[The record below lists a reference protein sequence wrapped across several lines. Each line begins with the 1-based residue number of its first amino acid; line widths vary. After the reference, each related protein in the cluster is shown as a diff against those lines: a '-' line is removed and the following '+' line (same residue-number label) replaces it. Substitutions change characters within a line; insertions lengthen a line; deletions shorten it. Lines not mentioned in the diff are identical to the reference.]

1 MSAIGGDSRLDPSA
15 PRGGADDIPRRLEN
29 LPASS
34 YLWRLVILLSLGGCF
49 EIYDLFL
56 TGYIAPGLNRSG
68 LLTTTTQAFFGFSGV
83 GAFVAATFAGLFVGT
98 FFLGFLADRFGRRS
112 IFTYALL
119 GYSAASVVMAFQ
131 TTAGGVLLW
140 RFIAGIGIGVEI
152 ITIDA
157 YITELVPSW
166 MRGRA
171 FAVNQA
177 VMFVA
182 VPIVAAL
189 AWWLVPLSP
198 YGLDGWRWVVLIGAA
213 ASMIIWVLRL
223 YVPESPLWLARHGRI
238 EDAVKILTTLESS
251 GGTAPARQGGPTENV
266 VRRSAAK
273 LGHADLFKAPYLSL
287 VVLLMVFNF
296 CQAFGFY
303 GFANWVPTL
312 LVEKGITVTKSLQ
325 YSFIVAFAYPI
336 APLLAASFADR
347 FERKW
352 IICGASVAIIVFGLA
367 FSQLILPALLI
378 LCGVLLTASNMT
390 MSYAYHAYQTE
401 VFPTAIRARASG
413 LVYSMS
419 RVSAMFSGFIVA
431 YMLRETGV
439 GGVFGLITIA
449 MIIVIVA
456 IATLRPERSRQ
467 TTRRLN
473 IPPRTDRPC
482 RSACAWLAEARVCRP
497 EQSRH
502 VECRRQGAL
511 PDPFPADAFHPV
523 AFDRSG
529 AGVDHRAGFCASTAA
544 QLVRHFRRGLGRG
557 DAGPGI

>member
-1 MSAIGGDSRLDPSA
+1 MSAVEIGAGTGTA
-15 PRGGADDIPRRLEN
+15 ATRGGADEISRRLEN

-34 YLWRLVILLSLGGCF
+34 YVWRLVILLSLGGCF
-49 EIYDLFL
+49 EIYDLFF
-56 TGYIAPGLNRSG
+56 TGYIAPGLIRSG
-68 LLTTTTQAFFGFSGV
+68 LLTTTTQAFFGFSGI

-119 GYSAASVVMAFQ
+119 GYTAATAVMACQ
-131 TTAGGVLLW
+131 TTSGGLLVW

-177 VMFVA
+177 VMFIA

-198 YGLDGWRWVVLIGAA
+198 YGIDGWRWVVLIGAA
-213 ASMIIWVLRL
+213 GSMVIWILRL
-223 YVPESPLWLARHGRI
+223 FVPESPLWLARHGRT
-238 EDAVKILTTLESS
+238 EEAFKILGVLEASA
-251 GGTAPARQGGPTENV
+251 GPAQARPERRVQMPPAPTAATA
-266 VRRSAAK
+266 SF
-273 LGHADLFKAPYLSL
+273 ADLFKPPYLSL
-287 VVLLMVFNF
+287 VALFMVFNF

-347 FERKW
+347 LERKW
-352 IICGASVAIIVFGLA
+352 IICGACVAIIAFGGA
-367 FSQLILPALLI
+367 FSQLTIPALLI
-378 LCGVLLTASNMT
+378 LSGVLLTAANMT

-401 VFPTAIRARASG
+401 VFPTSIRARASG

-419 RVSAMFSGFIVA
+419 RLSAMFSGFIVA
-431 YMLRETGV
+431 YMLRVAGV
-439 GGVFGLITIA
+439 NGVFGLITSA
-449 MIIVIVA
+449 MILVIIA
-456 IATLRPERSRQ
+456 IATFGPNVRGKPL
-467 TTRRLN
+467 
-473 IPPRTDRPC
+473 
-482 RSACAWLAEARVCRP
+482 
-497 EQSRH
+497 
-502 VECRRQGAL
+502 
-511 PDPFPADAFHPV
+511 DA
-523 AFDRSG
+523 
-529 AGVDHRAGFCASTAA
+529 T
-544 QLVRHFRRGLGRG
+544 
-557 DAGPGI
+557 

>member
-1 MSAIGGDSRLDPSA
+1 MQQCVPRAKKKTLEEIMTALGIDSELDLATS
-15 PRGGADDIPRRLEN
+15 RGGADEISRRLEG
-29 LPASS
+29 LPASA

-56 TGYIAPGLNRSG
+56 TGYIAPGLNKSG
-68 LLTTTTQAFFGFSGV
+68 LLTTTTQAFFGFSGIS
-83 GAFVAATFAGLFVGT
+83 AFVAATFAGLFVGT
-98 FFLGFLADRFGRRS
+98 FFLGFLADRFGRRA
-112 IFTYALL
+112 IFTWALL
-119 GYSAASVVMAFQ
+119 GYSAASVAMACQ
-131 TTAGGVLLW
+131 TTSGGVLLW

-177 VMFVA
+177 VMFIA

-198 YGLDGWRWVVLIGAA
+198 YGIEGWRWVVLIGAA

-223 YVPESPLWLARHGRI
+223 YVPESPLWLARHGRT
-238 EDAVKILTTLESS
+238 EEAVKILQTLETRT
-251 GGTAPARQGGPTENV
+251 GAAAARPEKLDAPPARAVTKVGY
-266 VRRSAAK
+266 
-273 LGHADLFKAPYLSL
+273 ADLFRPPYLSL
-287 VVLLMVFNF
+287 VVLFMVFNF

-352 IICGASVAIIVFGLA
+352 IICGACIAIIVFGLL
-367 FSQLILPALLI
+367 FSQLMLPALLI
-378 LCGVLLTASNMT
+378 LCGVLLTAANMT

-401 VFPTAIRARASG
+401 VFPTSVRARASG

-431 YMLRETGV
+431 YMLREG
-439 GGVFGLITIA
+439 GISGVFGLITTA
-449 MIIVIVA
+449 MVVVIVA
-456 IATLRPERSRQ
+456 IATF
-467 TTRRLN
+467 
-473 IPPRTDRPC
+473 
-482 RSACAWLAEARVCRP
+482 
-497 EQSRH
+497 
-502 VECRRQGAL
+502 G
-511 PDPFPADAFHPV
+511 PDVRGKPLDA
-523 AFDRSG
+523 
-529 AGVDHRAGFCASTAA
+529 
-544 QLVRHFRRGLGRG
+544 
-557 DAGPGI
+557 

>member
-1 MSAIGGDSRLDPSA
+1 MSAVGIDSGIDLA
-15 PRGGADDIPRRLEN
+15 AARGGADEISRRLES
-29 LPASS
+29 LPVSS

-56 TGYIAPGLNRSG
+56 TGYIAPGLNKSG
-68 LLTTTTQAFFGFSGV
+68 LLTTTTQAFFGFSGI

-112 IFTYALL
+112 IFTWALL
-119 GYSAASVVMAFQ
+119 GYSAASVLMACQ
-131 TTAGGVLLW
+131 TTSGGVLLW

-171 FAVNQA
+171 FAVNQS

-198 YGLDGWRWVVLIGAA
+198 YGIEGWRWVVLIGAA
-213 ASMIIWVLRL
+213 ASMVIWVLRL
-223 YVPESPLWLARHGRI
+223 YVPESPLWLARHGRT
-238 EDAVKILTTLESS
+238 EEAVKILATLESAGEPVRPS
-251 GGTAPARQGGPTENV
+251 KIADKAPSR
-266 VRRSAAK
+266 AATTI
-273 LGHADLFKAPYLSL
+273 GYADLFRPPYLSL
-287 VVLLMVFNF
+287 VVLFMVFNL

-312 LVEKGITVTKSLQ
+312 LVEKGITITKSLQ

-352 IICGASVAIIVFGLA
+352 IICGASVAIIVFGLIFA
-367 FSQLILPALLI
+367 QLTLPALLI
-378 LCGVLLTASNMT
+378 LCGVLLTAANMT

-401 VFPTAIRARASG
+401 VFPTSVRARASG

-431 YMLRETGV
+431 YMLREG
-439 GGVFGLITIA
+439 GISGVFGLITAA
-449 MIIVIVA
+449 MVVVIVT
-456 IATLRPERSRQ
+456 IATF
-467 TTRRLN
+467 
-473 IPPRTDRPC
+473 
-482 RSACAWLAEARVCRP
+482 
-497 EQSRH
+497 
-502 VECRRQGAL
+502 G
-511 PDPFPADAFHPV
+511 PDVRGKPLDA
-523 AFDRSG
+523 
-529 AGVDHRAGFCASTAA
+529 
-544 QLVRHFRRGLGRG
+544 
-557 DAGPGI
+557 

>member
-1 MSAIGGDSRLDPSA
+1 MRAVSIDTGNDLAASR
-15 PRGGADDIPRRLEN
+15 GEADEISQRLES

-34 YLWRLVILLSLGGCF
+34 YVWRLVILLSLGGCF

-68 LLTTTTQAFFGFSGV
+68 LLTTTTQAFFGFSGI

-98 FFLGFLADRFGRRS
+98 FFLGFLADRFGRRA

-119 GYSAASVVMAFQ
+119 GYTTASVLMACQ
-131 TTAGGVLLW
+131 TTSSGVLMW
-140 RFIAGIGIGVEI
+140 RFLAGIGIGVEI

-177 VMFVA
+177 VMFIA
-182 VPIVAAL
+182 VPIVGFL

-198 YGLDGWRWVVLIGAA
+198 YEVDGWRWVVLIGAA
-213 ASMIIWVLRL
+213 ASMIIWILRL
-223 YVPESPLWLARHGRI
+223 YVPESPLWLARHGRTD
-238 EDAVKILTTLESS
+238 EALKILATIE
-251 GGTAPARQGGPTENV
+251 ARAGV
-266 VRRSAAK
+266 SAARAARLPDAAPTRAAAK
-273 LGHADLFKAPYLSL
+273 AGFADLFRPPFLSL
-287 VVLLMVFNF
+287 VVLFMVFNL

-336 APLLAASFADR
+336 APLLAASFADK

-352 IICGASVAIIVFGLA
+352 IICGACVAIIVFGIA
-367 FSQLILPALLI
+367 FSQLTAPVLLI
-378 LCGVLLTASNMT
+378 LCGVLLTAANMT

-419 RVSAMFSGFIVA
+419 RVSATFSGFIVA
-431 YMLRETGV
+431 YMLREAGV
-439 GGVFGLITIA
+439 NGVFGLITAA
-449 MIIVIVA
+449 MVIVIVV
-456 IATLRPERSRQ
+456 
-467 TTRRLN
+467 
-473 IPPRTDRPC
+473 
-482 RSACAWLAEARVCRP
+482 LAMFGPNVRGKP
-497 EQSRH
+497 
-502 VECRRQGAL
+502 L
-511 PDPFPADAFHPV
+511 DA
-523 AFDRSG
+523 
-529 AGVDHRAGFCASTAA
+529 
-544 QLVRHFRRGLGRG
+544 
-557 DAGPGI
+557 

>member
-1 MSAIGGDSRLDPSA
+1 MSGIDSGVELAGPL
-15 PRGGADDIPRRLEN
+15 GGADEISRRLES

-68 LLTTTTQAFFGFSGV
+68 LLTTTTQAFFGFSGI

-98 FFLGFLADRFGRRS
+98 FFLGFLADRFGRKA

-119 GYSAASVVMAFQ
+119 GYSAASVVMACQ
-131 TTAGGVLLW
+131 TTSEGVLLC
-140 RFIAGIGIGVEI
+140 RFVAGVGIGIEI

-198 YGLDGWRWVVLIGAA
+198 MGLDGWRWVVLIGAA
-213 ASMIIWVLRL
+213 ASMVIWILRL
-223 YVPESPLWLARHGRI
+223 YLPESPLWLARHGRGAEAI
-238 EDAVKILTTLESS
+238 AIVHALEAATGAS
-251 GGTAPARQGGPTENV
+251 GQPESKAESRA
-266 VRRSAAK
+266 SAAVPVVSFS
-273 LGHADLFKAPYLSL
+273 DLFKPPYLSL
-287 VVLLMVFNF
+287 VAMFMVFNL

-312 LVEKGITVTKSLQ
+312 LVEKGITITKSLQ
-325 YSFIVAFAYPI
+325 YAFIVAFAYPI

-352 IICGASVAIIVFGLA
+352 IICGASIAIVAFGMA
-367 FSQLILPALLI
+367 FSQLVVPGLLI

-401 VFPTAIRARASG
+401 VFPTSIRARASG

-431 YMLRETGV
+431 YTLREAGV
-439 GGVFGLITIA
+439 NGVFGLITAA
-449 MIIVIVA
+449 MLVVIVA
-456 IATLRPERSRQ
+456 MAAFGPNVRGKPL
-467 TTRRLN
+467 
-473 IPPRTDRPC
+473 
-482 RSACAWLAEARVCRP
+482 
-497 EQSRH
+497 
-502 VECRRQGAL
+502 
-511 PDPFPADAFHPV
+511 DA
-523 AFDRSG
+523 
-529 AGVDHRAGFCASTAA
+529 
-544 QLVRHFRRGLGRG
+544 
-557 DAGPGI
+557 

>member
-1 MSAIGGDSRLDPSA
+1 MRPTRAKESIGEDTMSAIGMEARLDATST
-15 PRGGADDIPRRLEN
+15 GSGADEISQRLES
-29 LPASS
+29 LPGSVH
-34 YLWRLVILLSLGGCF
+34 LWRLVILLSLGGCF

-68 LLTTTTQAFFGFSGV
+68 LLTTTTQAFFGFSGI

-119 GYSAASVVMAFQ
+119 GYTAATVAMACQ
-131 TTAGGVLLW
+131 TSSDGVLLW

-177 VMFVA
+177 VMFIA

-198 YGLDGWRWVVLIGAA
+198 FGVDGWRWVVLIGAA

-223 YVPESPLWLARHGRI
+223 YVPESPLWLARHGRGEEAI
-238 EDAVKILTTLESS
+238 KILATLEAKA
-251 GGTAPARQGGPTENV
+251 GTPARTAKTPDAMPTRATTKV
-266 VRRSAAK
+266 AF
-273 LGHADLFKAPYLSL
+273 ADLFRPPYLSL
-287 VVLLMVFNF
+287 VVLFMVFNF

-312 LVEKGITVTKSLQ
+312 LVDKGITVTKSLQ

-352 IICGASVAIIVFGLA
+352 IISGACAAIIAFGIA
-367 FSQLILPALLI
+367 FSQLTQPVLLI
-378 LCGVLLTASNMT
+378 LCGVLLTAANMT

-431 YMLRETGV
+431 FMLREHGV
-439 GGVFGLITIA
+439 TGVFGLITAA
-449 MIIVIVA
+449 MVIVIVA
-456 IATLRPERSRQ
+456 
-467 TTRRLN
+467 
-473 IPPRTDRPC
+473 
-482 RSACAWLAEARVCRP
+482 LAMFGPNVRGKP
-497 EQSRH
+497 
-502 VECRRQGAL
+502 L
-511 PDPFPADAFHPV
+511 DA
-523 AFDRSG
+523 
-529 AGVDHRAGFCASTAA
+529 
-544 QLVRHFRRGLGRG
+544 
-557 DAGPGI
+557 